1 MLSIFRCAVSCRKSD
16 AGGVKVNIKEDAAV
30 RTAYQTI
37 LDNVRAYKS
46 DAEIEGILVC
56 EMLKPGL
63 ETIVGMTQ
71 DMSFG
76 PTLMFG
82 LGGIFVEVLQD
93 VSFRVLPLTKQD
105 ALDMINEIKGAAWSH
120 RLPDSYRPA

>member
-1 MLSIFRCAVSCRKSD
+1 M
-16 AGGVKVNIKEDAAV
+16 
-30 RTAYQTI
+30 
-37 LDNVRAYKS
+37 RAYKA

-63 ETIVGMTQ
+63 ETIIGMTQ

-93 VSFRVLPLTKQD
+93 VSFRVLPLDKQN
-105 ALDMINEIKGAAWSH
+105 ALDMINEIKGAALLHGVRGEKPKDIDAMAELLLKVARMIEEKSGDQ
-120 RLPDSYRPA
+120 RAGYQPLFPV